1 MSFSLHNKSAI
12 LFDMDGVL
20 YDSMPN
26 HSKAWSQAME
36 RYGMHM
42 TPHDVYLNEG
52 ATGHDTV
59 VRISLRDRGYE
70 ASEKEI
76 DEIYSYKAELFRSM
90 PEARIMPGAQEVFR
104 KAAAAGLKILIVTGS
119 GQKNL
124 IEKVQRD
131 YKGYITRDRMV
142 TAFEV
147 TRGKPYPD
155 PYLKGLEIAGVPA
168 SEAVVVENAP
178 LGIRAAVA
186 AGIDTIAVNTGP
198 LEDEV
203 LKAEGPVL
211 MLHSMNEL
219 SEWIDSDGSAAR
231 QDNLKLSVIMPVYN
245 SEHSLRATLDS
256 VLGQDMDDMEVIA
269 VNDGSTDGS
278 LSILEEYS
286 ARDSRLRVIS
296 QPNGRQGKARNAGLD
311 IARGEFI
318 AYMDS
323 DDLLSDGFYSSLYK
337 AATEKNADIAFAEIK
352 RINGTGVKYF
362 YGLREPQQVESIED
376 KLRICHCPPSFCSVN
391 MIVRRSVIG
400 SLGLRFAEGVF
411 YEDAAYV
418 FRLLCGSGRLVSVP
432 DAQYIY
438 IHHSG
443 STVHSRQTAAKQLDK
458 YNAHKEVVRIAAEYK
473 VKLPDKFLN
482 ITKRHW
488 SLGPLCLLK
497 IREKEGVETF
507 RLFDF
512 IPVWRRRATGQE

>member
-1 MSFSLHNKSAI
+1 
-12 LFDMDGVL
+12 MDGVL

-36 RYGMHM
+36 KFGMHM
-42 TPHDVYLNEG
+42 SPHDVYMNEG

-70 ASEKEI
+70 ATESEIE
-76 DEIYSYKAELFRSM
+76 EIYGYKADLFRSM
-90 PEARIMPGAQEVFR
+90 PEARVMPGAIDVFK

-124 IEKVQRD
+124 IERVQKD
-131 YKGYITRDRMV
+131 FEGYITRDRMV

-203 LKAEGPVL
+203 LEAEGPAL
-211 MLHSMNEL
+211 LLHSMKDL
-219 SEWIDSDGSAAR
+219 SEWLDCAATGHKQNNIR
-231 QDNLKLSVIMPVYN
+231 LSVIMPVYN
-245 SEHSLRATLDS
+245 AEQSLRATLDS
-256 VLGQDMDDMEVIA
+256 VLGQDMDGMELIA
-269 VNDGSTDGS
+269 VNDGSTDDS
-278 LSILEEYS
+278 LAILEEY
-286 ARDSRLRVIS
+286 AAKDSRVKVIS
-296 QPNGRQGKARNAGLD
+296 QPNGRQGKARNTGLKV
-311 IARGEFI
+311 AKGEFI

-337 AATEKNADIAFAEIK
+337 AATDNDADIAFAEIK
-352 RINGTGVKYF
+352 RINQSGVKYF
-362 YGLREPQQVESIED
+362 YKLKEQVCAEEIGD

-391 MIVRRSVIG
+391 MIVRRSVIDD
-400 SLGLRFAEGVF
+400 LELRFAEGVF

-418 FRLLCGSGRLVSVP
+418 FRLLCGSGRLVTVP
-432 DAQYIY
+432 EAQYIY
-438 IHHSG
+438 IHHPG

-458 YNAHKEVVRIAAEYK
+458 YNAHKEVVRIADEYG
-473 VKLPDKFLN
+473 VRLPDKFLN

-497 IREKEGVETF
+497 IREREGFETF

>member
-1 MSFSLHNKSAI
+1 MSFSLRNKSAI

-26 HSKAWSQAME
+26 HSMAWSQAMAKF
-36 RYGMHM
+36 GMHM

-70 ASEKEI
+70 ADASEI
-76 DEIYSYKAELFRSM
+76 DDIYGYKAQLFRSL
-90 PEARIMPGAQEVFR
+90 PEARVMPGAQEVFR

-124 IEKVQRD
+124 IERVQRD
-131 YKGYITRDRMV
+131 FEGYITRDRMV

-147 TRGKPYPD
+147 KRGKPYPD
-155 PYLKGLEIAGVPA
+155 PYLIGLKIAGVRA
-168 SEAVVVENAP
+168 EEAVVVENAP

-198 LEDEV
+198 LEDEI
-203 LKAEGPVL
+203 LASEGPAL

-219 SEWIDSDGSAAR
+219 SDWMDSALPVREES
-231 QDNLKLSVIMPVYN
+231 LKLSVIMPVYN
-245 SEHSLRATLDS
+245 SERSLRATLDS
-256 VLGQDMDDMEVIA
+256 VLGQDMDGMEVIA

-278 LSILEEYS
+278 LSILEEYA
-286 ARDSRLRVIS
+286 ARDSRLKVLS
-296 QPNGRQGKARNAGLD
+296 QPNGRQGKARNAGLEV
-311 IARGEFI
+311 ARGSFI

-323 DDLLSDGFYSSLYK
+323 DDVLSDGYYSSLYR
-337 AATEKNADIAFAEIK
+337 AAIKHNADIAFSEIK
-352 RINGTGVKYF
+352 RINGAGVKYF
-362 YGLREPQQVESIED
+362 YGLKETACAETVQD
-376 KLRICHCPPSFCSVN
+376 KLRICHCPPSFCCVN
-391 MIVRRSVIG
+391 MIVRRSVIDR
-400 SLGLRFAEGVF
+400 LGLRFAQGVF
-411 YEDAAYV
+411 YEDAVYV
-418 FRLLCGSGRLVSVP
+418 FRLMCGSGRLVTVP
-432 DAQYIY
+432 EAQYIY
-438 IHHSG
+438 IHHRG
-443 STVHSRQTAAKQLDK
+443 STVHSHQTPAKQLDK
-458 YNAHKEVVRIAAEYK
+458 YRAHKEVERIASEYG
-473 VKLPDKFLN
+473 VELPDKFLN

-488 SLGPLCLLK
+488 DLGPLCLLK
-497 IREKEGVETF
+497 IRERKGVETF

>member
-1 MSFSLHNKSAI
+1 MSFSLQNKSAI

-26 HSKAWSQAME
+26 HSKAWSEAME
-36 RYGMHM
+36 RFGMHM
-42 TPHDVYLNEG
+42 TPHDVYMNEG

-59 VRISLRDRGYE
+59 VRISQRDRGCE
-70 ASEKEI
+70 ATESEI

-90 PEARIMPGAQEVFR
+90 PEARVMPGALEVFR
-104 KAAAAGLKILIVTGS
+104 KVAAAGLKILIVTGS

-124 IEKVQRD
+124 IERVQRD
-131 YKGYITRDRMV
+131 FKGYITRDRMV

-147 TRGKPYPD
+147 KRGKPYPD
-155 PYLKGLEIAGVPA
+155 PYLKGLAIAGVKA
-168 SEAVVVENAP
+168 SDAVVVENAP

-198 LEDEV
+198 LEDPV
-203 LKAEGPVL
+203 LESEGPAL
-211 MLHSMNEL
+211 LLHSMNEL
-219 SEWIDSDGSAAR
+219 SQWLDTALAER
-231 QDNLKLSVIMPVYN
+231 QDTPKLSVIMPVYN
-245 SEHSLRATLDS
+245 SENSLRATLDS

-278 LSILEEYS
+278 LAILEEYAS
-286 ARDSRLRVIS
+286 RDNRLKVMS
-296 QPNGRQGKARNAGLD
+296 QPNGRQGKARNTGLGV
-311 IARGEFI
+311 ARGEFI

-323 DDLLSDGFYSSLYK
+323 DDILSDGFYSSLYK

-352 RINGTGVKYF
+352 RINAAGVKYF
-362 YGLREPQQVESIED
+362 YGLKQPQQVESLED
-376 KLRICHCPPSFCSVN
+376 KLRVCHCPPSFCSVN
-391 MIVRRSVIG
+391 MIVRRSVIDG
-400 SLGLRFAEGVF
+400 IGLRFAEGVY

-418 FRLLCGSGRLVSVP
+418 FKLLCGSGRLVTVP
-432 DAQYIY
+432 EAQYIY

-458 YNAHKEVVRIAAEYK
+458 YHAHKEVVRIAAEYG
-473 VKLPDKFLN
+473 VSLPAKFLN

-497 IREKEGVETF
+497 IREREGVETF
-507 RLFDF
+507 RLLDF

>member
-26 HSKAWSQAME
+26 HSKAWSEAME
-36 RYGMHM
+36 KYGMHM
-42 TPHDVYLNEG
+42 SPHDVYMNEG

-70 ASEKEI
+70 ASAQEI
-76 DEIYSYKAELFRSM
+76 DEIYGYKANLFRNM
-90 PEARIMPGAQEVFR
+90 PEARIMPGALDVFR

-124 IEKVQRD
+124 IERVQKD
-131 YKGYITRDRMV
+131 FEGYITRDRMV

-198 LEDEV
+198 LEDDI
-203 LKAEGPVL
+203 LIAEGPAML
-211 MLHSMNEL
+211 LHSMNDL
-219 SEWIDSDGSAAR
+219 SEWLDKSVPATEKGGV
-231 QDNLKLSVIMPVYN
+231 KLSVIMPVYN
-245 SEHSLRATLDS
+245 SEQSLRRTLDS
-256 VLGQDMDDMEVIA
+256 VLGQDIDGMELIA

-278 LSILEEYS
+278 LAILEEY
-286 ARDSRLRVIS
+286 AAKDSRVTVLS
-296 QPNGRQGKARNAGLD
+296 QPNGKQGKARNKGLSV
-311 IARGEFI
+311 ARGEYV

-323 DDLLSDGFYSSLYK
+323 DDILNDGFYSSLYK
-337 AATEKNADIAFAEIK
+337 AALDNDADIAFAQIRRIK
-352 RINGTGVKYF
+352 KSGERLF
-362 YGLREPQQVESIED
+362 YELQPGYVTDSIED
-376 KLRICHCPPSFCSVN
+376 KLRICKCPPSFCSVN
-391 MIVRRSVIG
+391 MITRRSVIDR
-400 SLGLRFAEGVF
+400 LELRFPEGVYF
-411 YEDAAYV
+411 EDAPYV
-418 FRLLCGSGRLVSVP
+418 FSLLCGSGRLVTVP
-432 DAQYIY
+432 GAEYIY
-438 IHHSG
+438 IHHAG
-443 STVHSRQTAAKQLDK
+443 STVHSRQTVQKQTDK
-458 YNAHKEVVRIAAEYK
+458 YNAHKEVIRIASEYG
-473 VKLPDKFLN
+473 VKLPDGFMN
-482 ITKRHW
+482 VTKRQY
-488 SLGPLCLLK
+488 SLGPVCLLK
-497 IREKEGVETF
+497 VREKGGIESY

-512 IPVWRRRATGQE
+512 IPVFKRRIR